1 MILGITGGIGTGK
14 SSVLKILQEF
24 GIETISA
31 DCVARQLSQKGSK
44 AYNQIV
50 ELFGVSILKDG
61 EIDRSALGKIVFNDE
76 IARKKLES
84 ILHPGIISIIQE
96 KIDSFRENN
105 PYNKIYAVEV
115 PLLYES
121 GMQNIF
127 DKILVVSA
135 ELDKQLSRLKRTG
148 LSEKDAIARISTQ
161 MPLEEKCILADFVVE
176 NNSSLIVL
184 KEKVEEIK
192 NKLADDQ

>member
-14 SSVLKILQEF
+14 SSVLKILQGF

-31 DCVARQLSQKGSK
+31 DCFAKHLSEKGSP
-44 AYNQIV
+44 AYKQIV

-76 IARKKLES
+76 KARKKLES
-84 ILHPGIISIIQE
+84 ILHPEIIAVIQE
-96 KIDSFRENN
+96 RIDSFKKNN
-105 PYNKIYAVEV
+105 SFNKIYAVEV

-121 GMQNIF
+121 GMQDIF

-135 ELDKQLSRLKRTG
+135 ELDKQMSRLKKAG
-148 LSEKDAIARISTQ
+148 LSEKDAMSRISAQ
-161 MPLEEKCILADFVVE
+161 MPLEKKCILADIVVE
-176 NNSSLIVL
+176 NNGSIIAL
-184 KEKVEEIK
+184 KEKIEEIL
-192 NKLADDQ
+192 NKLADE